1 MKTLL
6 EIFKESSINS
16 FTDYISLGKKIEQ
29 EKIANQLDINKTVNV
44 AILSSST
51 LNGMKEVLIAQ
62 SSSFDIYVNVYIG
75 EYGQYAQEILNSD
88 SNLFSFNPDIVIIN
102 IDTKAIA
109 GEYYY
114 TPYNKRK
121 KQEKLGLKRRL
132 IFF

>member
-29 EKIANQLDINKTVNV
+29 DKIANQLDINKTINV

-62 SSSFDIYVNVYIG
+62 SSSFDIFVNVYIG

-114 TPYNKRK
+114 APYKKRK

>member
-29 EKIANQLDINKTVNV
+29 EKIANQLDINKTINV

-62 SSSFDIYVNVYIG
+62 SSSFDIFVNVYIG
-75 EYGQYAQEILNSD
+75 EYGQYAQEILNS
-88 SNLFSFNPDIVIIN
+88 NRNGILNV
-102 IDTKAIA
+102 
-109 GEYYY
+109 
-114 TPYNKRK
+114 
-121 KQEKLGLKRRL
+121 
-132 IFF
+132 

>member
-29 EKIANQLDINKTVNV
+29 EKIANQLDINKTINV

-62 SSSFDIYVNVYIG
+62 SSSFDIFVNVYI
-75 EYGQYAQEILNSD
+75 
-88 SNLFSFNPDIVIIN
+88 FDIV
-102 IDTKAIA
+102 
-109 GEYYY
+109 
-114 TPYNKRK
+114 
-121 KQEKLGLKRRL
+121 
-132 IFF
+132 

>member
-29 EKIANQLDINKTVNV
+29 EKIANQLDINKTINV

-62 SSSFDIYVNVYIG
+62 SSSFDIFVNVYIG

-114 TPYNKRK
+114 TPYKKKEKERK
-121 KQEKLGLKRRL
+121 VWVKETANFL
-132 IFF
+132 